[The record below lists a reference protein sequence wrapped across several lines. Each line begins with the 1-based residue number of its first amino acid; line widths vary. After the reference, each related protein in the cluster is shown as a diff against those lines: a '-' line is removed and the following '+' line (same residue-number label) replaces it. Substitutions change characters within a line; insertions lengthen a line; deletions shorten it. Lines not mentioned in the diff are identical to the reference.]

1 MQRILAAFALVGLT
15 FAFTGCSK
23 NPEEAAISMMEDMAN
38 LVDKHKDDCD
48 KMGGELSSF
57 MDKHADTIKSIKE
70 FSEKQTAE
78 QKKASEE
85 KYKERAA
92 KAGEKMMGGV
102 MKCMTNEK
110 VKEAMGKMKM

>member
-23 NPEEAAISMMEDMAN
+23 DPEEAAISLLEDMAN

-57 MDKHADTIKSIKE
+57 MDKHADTIKSMKE
-70 FSEKQTAE
+70 FADKQTPE

-85 KYKERAA
+85 KYKERTA

-110 VKEAMGKMKM
+110 VKAAMGKMK